1 MKRKVNLL
9 GTKDELLYYRL
20 MTTEKIKKVERI
32 RNGKFE
38 SFKKSLERKYIAEH
52 EVAAFK
58 FETITN
64 ELILPFTDAVQ
75 KTK

>member
-1 MKRKVNLL
+1 M
-9 GTKDELLYYRL
+9 
-20 MTTEKIKKVERI
+20 ERI

-64 ELILPFTDAVQ
+64 ELILPFTDVVQ

>member
-1 MKRKVNLL
+1 MGSLNPL
-9 GTKDELLYYRL
+9 
-20 MTTEKIKKVERI
+20 
-32 RNGKFE
+32 
-38 SFKKSLERKYIAEH
+38 KKSLERKYIAEH